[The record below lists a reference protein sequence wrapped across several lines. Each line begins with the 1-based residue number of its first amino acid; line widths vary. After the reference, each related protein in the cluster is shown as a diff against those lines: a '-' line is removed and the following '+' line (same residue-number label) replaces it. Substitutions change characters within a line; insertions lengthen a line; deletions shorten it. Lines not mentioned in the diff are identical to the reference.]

1 MVIEFSKTK
10 SHRIAE
16 FSAKGKP
23 QCFLSNELRG
33 REHYYTSKC
42 KPKSYVVLEECW
54 RAVRNTSFVMEL
66 NRCDHTAASKT
77 ALQHP
82 SNALLR
88 VFSIDDGSRASVI
101 LAILPDEY
109 KSFMKSLLWQNAKF
123 NLIRP
128 NYVSGETEYN
138 ASREGI
144 LNQAY
149 EFLLPIHMQN

>member
-23 QCFLSNELRG
+23 QCFLSNKLRA

-54 RAVRNTSFVMEL
+54 RAVTTKKQLAIPKLIDF
-66 NRCDHTAASKT
+66 D
-77 ALQHP
+77 
-82 SNALLR
+82 LR
-88 VFSIDDGSRASVI
+88 LYGFSIDDGSRASVI
-101 LAILPDEY
+101 LAILPDEH
-109 KSFMKSLLWQNAKF
+109 KSFMKSLLWQNVKF

-144 LNQAY
+144 LN
-149 EFLLPIHMQN
+149 